1 MSRICENLRRFR
13 AIVSSSPGSHLRLF
27 SAKAS
32 ATGRHAAPIWPFG
45 SLSLVPYD
53 LNEKFVERVADW
65 PISLPVGTA
74 FSESASLIS
83 DAPRV
88 SIIRYVEFLLRS
100 LPSLTGPF
108 SRYSVL
114 QGFSNSS
121 RCGEAAGHDDL
132 HIATYPGR

>member
-1 MSRICENLRRFR
+1 MSRICENLRRLR
-13 AIVSSSPGSHLRLF
+13 TIVSSSPGSYLRLF

-53 LNEKFVERVADW
+53 LNEKLVERVAH
-65 PISLPVGTA
+65 ISLPVGTA

-88 SIIRYVEFLLRS
+88 SIIHYVEFLLRS